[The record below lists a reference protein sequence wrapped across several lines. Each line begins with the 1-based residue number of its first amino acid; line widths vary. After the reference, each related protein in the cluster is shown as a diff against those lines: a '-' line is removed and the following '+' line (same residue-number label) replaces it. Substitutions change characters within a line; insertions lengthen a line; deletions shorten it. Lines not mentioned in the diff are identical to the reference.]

1 MEETRSTVQNGKGD
15 SPRNISKM
23 FRDRYDEIDW
33 GKKKKSKKK
42 KKSQS

>member
-15 SPRNISKM
+15 SPRNLGKS
-23 FRDRYDEIDW
+23 FRDNYDAIRW
-33 GKKKKSKKK
+33 GKKKKVKK